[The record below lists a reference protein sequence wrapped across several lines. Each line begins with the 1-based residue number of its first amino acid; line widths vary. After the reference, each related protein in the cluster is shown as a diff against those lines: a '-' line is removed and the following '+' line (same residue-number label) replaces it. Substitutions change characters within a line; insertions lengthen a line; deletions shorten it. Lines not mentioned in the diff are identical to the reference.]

1 MTDAAPAPATMRL
14 RRPRWKDPRL
24 VVGIAL
30 VLLSILLGSVLVSRL
45 AETTTVLAARVD
57 IVPGDVITAD
67 KLTSVDVR
75 LGELEGLYVRDLEAI
90 PEGSVAMQTV
100 RSGELLTV
108 SAVGQGTE
116 VPLRPVVLPVE
127 ESVAQSVAP
136 GGQVELWRTREGIDG
151 APPTAELLIDSAV
164 VRRVDEGSAIG
175 MRSMTVEVLVP
186 AEDVPLVLEALAEDA
201 RLDVIGVPG
210 AQGAR
215 S

>member
-1 MTDAAPAPATMRL
+1 MTDAAPAPVTMRL

-30 VLLSILLGSVLVSRL
+30 VLLSIMLGSVLVSRL
-45 AETTTVLAARVD
+45 AETTTVLTARAD
-57 IVPGDVITAD
+57 IVPGDVITAE
-67 KLTSVDVR
+67 KLTAVDVR
-75 LGELEGLYVRDLEAI
+75 LGELEGLYVRDLDAI
-90 PEGSVAMQTV
+90 PEGSVALQTV

-108 SAVGQGTE
+108 SAVGQGAQA
-116 VPLRPVVLPVE
+116 PLRPVVLPVE
-127 ESVAQSVAP
+127 ESVAQSVSP
-136 GGQVELWRTREGIDG
+136 GGQVELWRTREGLDG
-151 APPTAELLIDSAV
+151 SPPTAELLIDSAV

-186 AEDVPLVLEALAEDA
+186 AEDVPLVLEALAEGA